1 MNSYETHIRWLAERR
16 KLSTCDDRALMAVG
30 RAGTGWS
37 FAFDSGSTHL
47 APQRFVSPAAAA
59 TADAD
64 YRAVVVWG
72 SLRATHGDP
81 FFHLSVARGGEELYA
96 FPYADGEVRRSGQN
110 PPRTGRTGTS
120 PSRTGRTGSS
130 PPRRARTGSPS
141 PAPRRSPKDGGGRRG
156 GTALLTAVA
165 AEFEVHLPR
174 HAITRGRLH
183 TFIIRSWARP
193 PQEGATP

>member
-110 PPRTGRTGTS
+110 PPSLDPDRHFTAEDGPDRHFTVQDGPDRFIAAEEGPDRFS
-120 PSRTGRTGSS
+120 VS
-130 PPRRARTGSPS
+130 
-141 PAPRRSPKDGGGRRG
+141 RSPEEPQGRR
-156 GTALLTAVA
+156 
-165 AEFEVHLPR
+165 
-174 HAITRGRLH
+174 
-183 TFIIRSWARP
+183 RP
-193 PQEGATP
+193 